1 MRSSKVPEH
10 PPAGSCTSHSRE
22 CARAARRLT
31 SVAARTFLRDD
42 LQLGR
47 LVTCATVRDCRQQ
60 LVDALKALIELRHL
74 LRVRP
79 GQQRLSNGAWG
90 PRGYC
95 RSAVNVGNQ
104 ELHPNARPSRG
115 VDCRQGTSWL
125 HRRGSSGRTLWPT
138 GWVPRTAASR
148 KRVRIARR
156 RAALPLTSVARLNAR
171 EAIRRTRSLASTPPA
186 AFVIPGRL
194 ANDLASTLSVMGLAN
209 LGRATY
215 LRSRFETADSIR

>member
-115 VDCRQGTSWL
+115 VDCRYCASWL
-125 HRRGSSGRTLWPT
+125 HSAGAGAAAGPSGRQAGFRDQPLL
-138 GWVPRTAASR
+138 GSESESR
-148 KRVRIARR
+148 GVVQPCPSPQWLALTPAKPSGAPAHSRARR
-156 RAALPLTSVARLNAR
+156 PRL
-171 EAIRRTRSLASTPPA
+171 S
-186 AFVIPGRL
+186 
-194 ANDLASTLSVMGLAN
+194 
-209 LGRATY
+209 
-215 LRSRFETADSIR
+215 